1 MIACLKNTTA
11 TKNNNYVYW
20 SDYSALSPDFC
31 SPLSLKSAN
40 CFVTKE
46 KNLPLQMFFNISS
59 YQGLNFLLK
68 VFVIDSTLN
77 ITVTITLKVKFCFKT
92 NK

>member
-46 KNLPLQMFFNISS
+46 KKITTSN
-59 YQGLNFLLK
+59 
-68 VFVIDSTLN
+68 VFQY
-77 ITVTITLKVKFCFKT
+77 
-92 NK
+92 